1 MHTDFEPQ
9 IASRL
14 ALSAREGQAEYN
26 AHKGSTMRELLRA
39 RRRAS
44 RFGGPDRRSYSPH
57 APEHLREAAAVRVL
71 GLDERAVK
79 VEKGAAQGR
88 SRRRQGGRGSES
100 QGGGD

>member
-1 MHTDFEPQ
+1 MLGERRVVELVAEEDAHD
-9 IASRL
+9 ARRVV
-14 ALSAREGQAEYN
+14 ADAAREPLVGA
-26 AHKGSTMRELLRA
+26 
-39 RRRAS
+39 
-44 RFGGPDRRSYSPH
+44 DV